1 MPARPGLHETYL
13 SNTRRRQTMSTQ
25 HRSLKSRFA
34 PTILATLIPIV
45 AGLAPV
51 VGVAA
56 DASAYPTK
64 PINLI
69 VAYAAGGGS
78 DMVVRL
84 LTPFIEKELGNN
96 ARIVVSNKPGAG
108 GAIGFSEL
116 ARSAPDG
123 YTIGLINT
131 PNVLT
136 IPIER
141 KSTFTW
147 RSFDLLGNIVDDPG
161 NFSVHT
167 DSPIKSLQELA
178 KQAKASPG
186 KISVGTTGTGSDDHL
201 AMLLFQKIAD
211 VKLIHVPY
219 KGASEVRTAAQGQ
232 QIDVAAVN
240 IGEAQQFAKAGT
252 PLRHLGV
259 MSAARNPLA
268 PDVPTFKEQGYDIN
282 LVSLRGLAAPKG
294 LPPEIRSRL
303 VAATEKAIANPEF
316 QKKATQA
323 FAPVRYLAPD
333 RYEAELKESDEQ
345 FQKLWK
351 DMPWGDK

>member
-1 MPARPGLHETYL
+1 MRKEHRAGKNKVMATAL
-13 SNTRRRQTMSTQ
+13 ST
-25 HRSLKSRFA
+25 
-34 PTILATLIPIV
+34 LAGIAV
-45 AGLAPV
+45 GLAP
-51 VGVAA
+51 GISTAT
-56 DASAYPTK
+56 DAGSYPNK

-78 DMVVRL
+78 DLVVRL
-84 LTPFIEKELGNN
+84 LTRYIELELGNN
-96 ARIVVSNKPGAG
+96 AKIVVSNKPGAG
-108 GAIGFSEL
+108 GAIGFAEL

-141 KSTFTW
+141 KSTFSW

-161 NFSVHT
+161 NFSVHAS
-167 DSPIKSLQELA
+167 SPIKSLQDLA
-178 KQAKASPG
+178 NQAKANPE
-186 KISVGTTGTGSDDHL
+186 KISVGTTGSGSDDHL
-201 AMLLFQKIAD
+201 AMLLFQKYAN
-211 VKLIHVPY
+211 VKMIHVPY
-219 KGASEVRTAAQGQ
+219 KGASEVRTAVQGQ

-259 MSAARNPLA
+259 MSPVRNELA
-268 PDVPTFKEQGYDIN
+268 PDIPTFKEQGYDIN

-294 LPPEIRSRL
+294 LPPEIRTRL

-316 QKKATQA
+316 QKKAAQA
-323 FAPVRYLAPD
+323 FAPVRYLAPAK
-333 RYEAELKESDEQ
+333 YEVELKDGEEQ

-351 DMPWGDK
+351 EIPWADK

>member
-1 MPARPGLHETYL
+1 
-13 SNTRRRQTMSTQ
+13 MSE
-25 HRSLKSRFA
+25 HYFAGKKKYMVASFA
-34 PTILATLIPIV
+34 PLV
-45 AGLAPV
+45 AIAIGLAP
-51 VGVAA
+51 GMAAAA
-56 DASAYPTK
+56 DAGIYPTK

-69 VAYAAGGGS
+69 VGYAPGGGS
-78 DMVVRL
+78 DLVVRL
-84 LTPFIEKELGNN
+84 LAPYIEKELGSN

-108 GAIGFSEL
+108 GAISFSEL

-147 RSFDLLGNIVDDPG
+147 RSFDLLGNIVEDPD
-161 NFSVHT
+161 NFSVHS
-167 DSPIKSLQELA
+167 DSPIKSLADLA
-178 KQAKASPG
+178 KAVKASPG
-186 KISVGTTGTGSDDHL
+186 KLSVGTTGAGSDDHL
-201 AMLLFQKIAD
+201 AMLLFQKMANAQM
-211 VKLIHVPY
+211 IHAPF
-219 KGASEVRTAAQGQ
+219 KGASEVRTAVQGK

-240 IGEAQQFAKAGT
+240 IGEALQFSTAGT

-259 MSAARNPLA
+259 MSPNRNELA

-282 LVSLRGLAAPKG
+282 MVSLRGLAAPKG
-294 LPPEIRSRL
+294 LPPEIRTRL

-316 QKKATQA
+316 QKKARQSY
-323 FAPVRYLAPD
+323 APVRYLPPSQ
-333 RYEAELKESDEQ
+333 YEAELKETDEQ

-351 DMPWGDK
+351 EMPWADK

>member
-1 MPARPGLHETYL
+1 MFKQQR
-13 SNTRRRQTMSTQ
+13 SSRSRIFST
-25 HRSLKSRFA
+25 LLTPMA
-34 PTILATLIPIV
+34 AMALILAPG
-45 AGLAPV
+45 A
-51 VGVAA
+51 
-56 DASAYPTK
+56 ASATDAGAYPNK

-69 VAYAAGGGS
+69 IAFAAGGGS

-84 LTPFIEKELGNN
+84 LAPFIEKELGNN

-108 GAIGFSEL
+108 GAIGFAEL

-141 KSTFTW
+141 KSAFSW

-161 NFSVHT
+161 NFSVHA
-167 DSPIKSLQELA
+167 DSPIKSLQDLA
-178 KQAKASPG
+178 RQAKANPG
-186 KISVGTTGTGSDDHL
+186 KISVGTTGAGSDDHL
-201 AMLLFQKIAD
+201 AMLLFQKIAN
-211 VKLIHVPY
+211 VQMIHVPY

-232 QIDVAAVN
+232 QIEVAAVN

-268 PDVPTFKEQGYDIN
+268 PEVPTFREQGYDIN
-282 LVSLRGLAAPKG
+282 LVSLRGLAAPRG
-294 LPPEIRSRL
+294 LPPEIRARL
-303 VAATEKAIANPEF
+303 VAATEKAITNPEF
-316 QKKATQA
+316 QKKAEQA
-323 FAPVRYLAPD
+323 FAPVRFLPPNK
-333 RYEAELKESDEQ
+333 YEAELKDSDEQ

-351 DMPWGDK
+351 EMPWGDK

>member
-1 MPARPGLHETYL
+1 MSEHCFAGKKKHMPAAFASLVAIAVGITPG
-13 SNTRRRQTMSTQ
+13 M
-25 HRSLKSRFA
+25 A
-34 PTILATLIPIV
+34 A
-45 AGLAPV
+45 
-51 VGVAA
+51 AA
-56 DASAYPTK
+56 DAGSYPTK

-69 VAYAAGGGS
+69 VGYAPGGGS
-78 DMVVRL
+78 DLVVRL
-84 LTPFIEKELGNN
+84 LAPYIEKELGSN

-108 GAIGFSEL
+108 GAISFGEL

-141 KSTFTW
+141 KSTFSW
-147 RSFDLLGNIVDDPG
+147 RSFDLIGNIVEDPD
-161 NFSVHT
+161 NFSVHS
-167 DSPIKSLQELA
+167 DSPIKSLADLA
-178 KQAKASPG
+178 KAAKASPG
-186 KISVGTTGTGSDDHL
+186 TLSVGTTGAGSDDHL
-201 AMLLFQKIAD
+201 AMLMFQKIAN
-211 VKLIHVPY
+211 VQMIHAPF
-219 KGASEVRTAAQGQ
+219 KGASEVRTAVQGK

-240 IGEAQQFAKAGT
+240 IGEALQFSTAGT

-259 MSAARNPLA
+259 MSPKRNELA

-294 LPPEIRSRL
+294 LPPEIRTRL

-316 QKKATQA
+316 QKKALQA
-323 FAPVRYLAPD
+323 YAPIRYLAPGK
-333 RYEAELKESDEQ
+333 YEAELKETEEQ

-351 DMPWGDK
+351 EMPWADK

>member
-1 MPARPGLHETYL
+1 MSKLHHPMSRKFMPGAGAFLV
-13 SNTRRRQTMSTQ
+13 SM
-25 HRSLKSRFA
+25 A
-34 PTILATLIPIV
+34 LALPFDG
-45 AGLAPV
+45 AA
-51 VGVAA
+51 AA
-56 DASAYPTK
+56 DTSAYPNK

-78 DMVVRL
+78 DLVVRL
-84 LTPFIEKELGNN
+84 LAPYIEKELGNS

-147 RSFDLLGNIVDDPG
+147 RSFDLLGNIVDDPA

-167 DSPIKSLQELA
+167 NSAIKSLQDLA
-178 KQAKASPG
+178 KQAKANPG
-186 KISVGTTGTGSDDHL
+186 KLSVGTTGAGSDDHL
-201 AMLLFQKIAD
+201 AMLLFQKSAN
-211 VKLIHVPY
+211 VQLMHVPY

-259 MSAARNPLA
+259 MSPTRNVLA
-268 PDVPTFKEQGYDIN
+268 PEVPTFKEQGYDMN
-282 LVSLRGLAAPKG
+282 LASLRGLAAPKG
-294 LPPEIRSRL
+294 LPVEIRTRL
-303 VAATEKAIANPEF
+303 VAATEHAIANPEF
-316 QKKATQA
+316 QKKAAQA
-323 FAPVRYLAPD
+323 FAPVRYLKPGK
-333 RYEAELKESDEQ
+333 YEAELKDGEEQ

-351 DMPWGDK
+351 EMPWGEK

>member
-1 MPARPGLHETYL
+1 MFKRYVARKNKLLLGA
-13 SNTRRRQTMSTQ
+13 
-25 HRSLKSRFA
+25 FA
-34 PTILATLIPIV
+34 PLVAIV
-45 AGLAPV
+45 AGLTPGIAT
-51 VGVAA
+51 AA
-56 DASAYPTK
+56 DAGNYPTK

-69 VAYAAGGGS
+69 VGYAPGGGS
-78 DMVVRL
+78 DLVVRL
-84 LTPFIEKELGNN
+84 LAPYLEKELGNN

-108 GAIGFSEL
+108 GAISFSEL

-141 KSTFTW
+141 KTTFTW
-147 RSFDLLGNIVDDPG
+147 RSFDLLGNIVDDPD
-161 NFSVHT
+161 NFSVHS
-167 DSPIKSLQELA
+167 DSPIKSLADLA
-178 KQAKASPG
+178 KAAKASPG
-186 KISVGTTGTGSDDHL
+186 ALSVGTTGAGSDDHL
-201 AMLLFQKIAD
+201 AMLMFQKIAN
-211 VKLIHVPY
+211 VQMIHAPF
-219 KGASEVRTAAQGQ
+219 KGASEVRTAVQGK

-259 MSAARNPLA
+259 MSPKRNELA

-282 LVSLRGLAAPKG
+282 MMSLRGLAAPKG
-294 LPPEIRSRL
+294 LPPEIRTRL

-316 QKKATQA
+316 QKKALQA
-323 FAPVRYLAPD
+323 YAPVRYLAPTK
-333 RYEAELKESDEQ
+333 YEAELKETDEQ

-351 DMPWGDK
+351 EMPWSEK

>member
-1 MPARPGLHETYL
+1 
-13 SNTRRRQTMSTQ
+13 MSR
-25 HRSLKSRFA
+25 HPYSSKRNFLPSM
-34 PTILATLIPIV
+34 
-45 AGLAPV
+45 LAPLAA
-51 VGVAA
+51 VAA
-56 DASAYPTK
+56 LLAPGVSAATDASGYPTK

-141 KSTFTW
+141 KTTFTW

-161 NFSVHT
+161 NFSVHA

-178 KQAKASPG
+178 RQAKATPG

-201 AMLLFQKIAD
+201 AMLLFQKIAN
-211 VKLIHVPY
+211 VQMIHVPY

-232 QIDVAAVN
+232 QIEVAAVN

-259 MSAARNPLA
+259 MSAARNSLA

-294 LPPEIRSRL
+294 LPADIRSRL

-333 RYEAELKESDEQ
+333 RYEAELKEGDEQ

-351 DMPWGDK
+351 DMPWGEK

>member
-1 MPARPGLHETYL
+1 
-13 SNTRRRQTMSTQ
+13 MSTQ
-25 HRSLKSRFA
+25 QCSAKNKF
-34 PTILATLIPIV
+34 IVKVMMPIV
-45 AGLAPV
+45 ALAVGLAP
-51 VGVAA
+51 GITGAT
-56 DASAYPTK
+56 DINSYPNK

-78 DMVVRL
+78 DLVVRL
-84 LTPFIEKELGNN
+84 LTRYIEQELGNN
-96 ARIVVSNKPGAG
+96 AKIVVSNKPGAG

-147 RSFDLLGNIVDDPG
+147 RSFDLLGNIVDDPD
-161 NFSVHT
+161 NFSVHVN
-167 DSPIKSLQELA
+167 SPIKSLEDLA
-178 KQAKASPG
+178 KQAKANPG
-186 KISVGTTGTGSDDHL
+186 KITVGTTGAGSDDHL
-201 AMLLFQKIAD
+201 AMLMFQKIAN
-211 VKLIHVPY
+211 VQMIHVPY
-219 KGASEVRTAAQGQ
+219 KGAAEVRTAAQGQ

-259 MSAARNPLA
+259 MSPVRNELA

-294 LPPEIRSRL
+294 LPPEIRARL

-316 QKKATQA
+316 QKKALQA
-323 FAPVRYLAPD
+323 FAPVRYLPPAK
-333 RYEAELKESDEQ
+333 YEAELKEGEEQ

-351 DMPWGDK
+351 EMPWGEK

>member
-1 MPARPGLHETYL
+1 M
-13 SNTRRRQTMSTQ
+13 SRQQYAFKRNPLAVLM
-25 HRSLKSRFA
+25 A
-34 PTILATLIPIV
+34 PLV
-45 AGLAPV
+45 AIAAALAP
-51 VGVAA
+51 GISTAT
-56 DASAYPTK
+56 DAGAYPNK

-161 NFSVHT
+161 NFSVHA

-178 KQAKASPG
+178 KQARATPG

-201 AMLLFQKIAD
+201 AMLLFQKIAN
-211 VKLIHVPY
+211 VQMIHVPY

-232 QIDVAAVN
+232 QIDVAAIN

-323 FAPVRYLAPD
+323 YAPVRYLAPD

-351 DMPWGDK
+351 EMPWGDK